1 MITWENYEE
10 YIMMYADGE
19 LSPAAIDALMAFV
32 NEHPELK
39 KELAAYEMTHMTPDT
54 SMVFA
59 NKDALLKP
67 LPAKRVI
74 AFPVWRKYSIA
85 AGIAAIIVISL
96 YKYTSDN
103 NPIAITRIDTVKKGI
118 SVQPSAPVIAA
129 TQETKIQASH
139 QDTVIK
145 SQQVKT
151 AVALVTVPKI
161 RKHQS
166 ARNNYTA
173 PVLTIDK
180 QNTPALVSTAN
191 TTALP
196 LAATK
201 QITAEKEIA
210 PVTQA
215 KEVPAYAAQSTEEA
229 PKRTFWDKVPLN
241 EIKKQQLENLAGAI
255 AGAYEQVNEAKQT
268 IEDKK
273 LIVRVENRKLMI
285 SF

>member
-39 KELAAYEMTHMTPDT
+39 KELAAYERTRMTPDT
-54 SMVFA
+54 SMVFTD
-59 NKDALLKP
+59 KDTLLKP
-67 LPAKRVI
+67 LPAKRII

-103 NPIAITRIDTVKKGI
+103 NPIAIAKTDTVKKGI
-118 SVQPSAPVIAA
+118 SVQPFVPVIAA

-145 SQQVKT
+145 SQPVT
-151 AVALVTVPKI
+151 TVVALVAVPKI
-161 RKHQS
+161 GMHKSLKSKNEPPVYIADASHDRVI
-166 ARNNYTA
+166 RNTG
-173 PVLTIDK
+173 I
-180 QNTPALVSTAN
+180 SS
-191 TTALP
+191 LP
-196 LAATK
+196 LANAQPILADMELAVATS
-201 QITAEKEIA
+201 KEA
-210 PVTQA
+210 
-215 KEVPAYAAQSTEEA
+215 PAYATQSVEEA

-273 LIVRVENRKLMI
+273 LIVRVEKRKLMI

>member
-19 LSPAAIDALMAFV
+19 LNPAAVDALMAFV

-39 KELAAYEMTHMTPDT
+39 KELAAYERTRMTPDT

-59 NKDALLKP
+59 DKDVLLKP
-67 LPAKRVI
+67 LPAKRI

-85 AGIAAIIVISL
+85 AGVAAIIVISL
-96 YKYTSDN
+96 FKYTSDN
-103 NPIAITRIDTVKKGI
+103 SPIAITKTDTVKKEI
-118 SVQPSAPVIAA
+118 SVLSSAPVVAA
-129 TQETKIQASH
+129 AQETKIQASH

-145 SQQVKT
+145 SQQVTT
-151 AVALVTVPKI
+151 AVAVVAVPKL

-166 ARNNYTA
+166 ARNSDIE
-173 PVLTIDK
+173 PVNTFDK
-180 QNTPALVSTAN
+180 QNTQVLASAAN
-191 TTALP
+191 VKALP

-201 QITAEKEIA
+201 QITAEKEIV
-210 PVTQA
+210 PVTEA

-255 AGAYEQVNEAKQT
+255 AGAYEHVNEAKQT

-273 LIVRVENRKLMI
+273 LTVRVEKRKLMI